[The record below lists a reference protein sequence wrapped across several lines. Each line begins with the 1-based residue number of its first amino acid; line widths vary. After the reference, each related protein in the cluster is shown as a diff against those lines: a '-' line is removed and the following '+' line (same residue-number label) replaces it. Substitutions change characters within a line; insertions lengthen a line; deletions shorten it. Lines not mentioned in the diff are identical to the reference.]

1 MLLRVAGAQGSAS
14 RGLNH
19 VQTDAF
25 NRQNRTI
32 GISEISLPGL
42 TGHVADKAEST

>member
-1 MLLRVAGAQGSAS
+1 MLLRVAGAQGAAS

-25 NRQNRTI
+25 NPQNQTI
-32 GISEISLPGL
+32 GISEINP
-42 TGHVADKAEST
+42 

>member
-1 MLLRVAGAQGSAS
+1 MLLRVAGAQGPAS

-25 NRQNRTI
+25 KRQNRTI
-32 GISEISLPGL
+32 GISEINLPDMLG
-42 TGHVADKAEST
+42 TCQNRRE